1 MPRRPDGLPSRPL
14 PVGDQV
20 QPKLPDLA
28 LASPKPSWLHWVILA
43 LLSISVAI
51 NYVDR
56 GNLSVAL
63 SSIEK
68 DIHLSQDQLGILG
81 MAFFVSY
88 SFVQILAGKL
98 IDRYNVIWVYA
109 AGYLAWSGATALTG
123 FVHGFTIAGFTVS
136 SFAALFSLRLLLG
149 LGESVAFPCYAKI
162 LSGSFPEGLRGTAN
176 ASIDCC
182 TKMGPAVGIM
192 LGVELVSKFGWR
204 FMFIVIGAVSLAWL
218 IPWCLLAPRLRLRQ
232 HVSHIA
238 PPPYRE
244 ILSKRPF
251 WGTVLG
257 LFGANYTWYFFL
269 TWLPYYFEKERH
281 YASDRLAFFSSLPF
295 WGVGISSICAG
306 IIADAIIR
314 RGRHAIRVRQ
324 TTVSSGL
331 VGCCVLMLP
340 AVAIENET
348 LSLSLLMVA
357 CLCFG
362 LFSSNH
368 FALVQAL
375 SGPEAAGRW
384 TGVQNGLGN
393 CAGIVAPWVTG
404 AILQTTHSFFLAFAT
419 ACGVLLLGVTG
430 YWFVVGKS
438 GRVLWSTED
447 VATELSQAGPRI
459 L

>member
-1 MPRRPDGLPSRPL
+1 MTHTRPT
-14 PVGDQV
+14 
-20 QPKLPDLA
+20 
-28 LASPKPSWLHWVILA
+28 WLHWSILF
-43 LLSISVAI
+43 LLAVSVAI
-51 NYVDR
+51 NYIDR

-63 SSIEK
+63 SSIERE
-68 DIHLSQDQLGILG
+68 IHLGKDQLGVLG

-88 SFVQILAGKL
+88 SVLQIFAGKL
-98 IDRYNVIWVYA
+98 IDRFNVIWVYA
-109 AGYLAWSGATALTG
+109 IGYLVWSGATALTG
-123 FVHGFTIAGFTVS
+123 QVHGFRAGAFGMS
-136 SFAALFSLRLLLG
+136 SFAVLFCLRLLLG

-176 ASIDCC
+176 AAIDCC
-182 TKMGPAVGIM
+182 TKIGPAIGIM
-192 LGVELVSKFGWR
+192 LGVELVNHYGWR
-204 FMFIVIGAVSLAWL
+204 TMFIAIGVVSLTWL
-218 IPWCLLAPRLRLRQ
+218 VPWCLLAPHLRLRQ
-232 HVSHIA
+232 LTSAVA

-269 TWLPYYFEKERH
+269 TWLPYYFENERH
-281 YASDRLAFFSSLPF
+281 IPKDRLAFFGSLPF

-306 IIADAIIR
+306 IIADMIIR
-314 RGRHAIRVRQ
+314 RGRHAVRVRQ
-324 TTVSSGL
+324 ATVTLGL
-331 VGCCVLMLP
+331 LGCCFLMLP
-340 AVAIENET
+340 AIMIPNEN
-348 LSLSLLMVA
+348 LSLALLMVA

-404 AILQTTHSFFLAFAT
+404 AILGATHSFFLAFAT
-419 ACGVLLLGVTG
+419 SCAVLLLGVTG
-430 YWFVVGKS
+430 YWLVVGKC
-438 GRVLWSTED
+438 GRVEWSTEGQKQPAC
-447 VATELSQAGPRI
+447 V
-459 L
+459 

>member
-1 MPRRPDGLPSRPL
+1 MSGWVTGSAT
-14 PVGDQV
+14 
-20 QPKLPDLA
+20 LA
-28 LASPKPSWLHWVILA
+28 LTKFKPTWLHWAVLA
-43 LLSISVAI
+43 MLSLSVAI

-68 DIHLSQDQLGILG
+68 DIHLGKDQLGLLG

-88 SFVQILAGKL
+88 SMLQIFAGKL

-109 AGYLAWSGATALTG
+109 LGYLVWSGATALTG
-123 FVHGFTIAGFTVS
+123 LVHGFEFAGFTMS
-136 SFAALFSLRLLLG
+136 SFAVLFCLRLLLG

-176 ASIDCC
+176 AAIDCC
-182 TKMGPAVGIM
+182 TKMGPAIGIL

-204 FMFIVIGAVSLAWL
+204 MMFIASGVVSLTWL
-218 IPWCLLAPRLRLRQ
+218 LPWCLLAPHLRLRQ
-232 HVSHIA
+232 LVSPIA

-244 ILSKRPF
+244 ILSKRAF
-251 WGTVLG
+251 WGTVVG

-281 YASDRLAFFSSLPF
+281 YSSDRLAFFGSLPF

-314 RGRHAIRVRQ
+314 RGRHPVRVRQ
-324 TTVSSGL
+324 TTVSLGL
-331 VGCCVLMLP
+331 LGCCFLMLP
-340 AVAIENET
+340 AVAIKNET
-348 LSLSLLMVA
+348 LSLTLLMAA

-404 AILQTTHSFFLAFAT
+404 AILGSTHSFFMAFAT

-430 YWFVVGKS
+430 YWFVIGKR
-438 GRVLWSTED
+438 GRVEWSTERIADEACELPAPD
-447 VATELSQAGPRI
+447 VRMTR
-459 L
+459 

>member
-1 MPRRPDGLPSRPL
+1 MFRS
-14 PVGDQV
+14 
-20 QPKLPDLA
+20 
-28 LASPKPSWLHWVILA
+28 LHWVVLA
-43 LLSISVAI
+43 LLSVSVAI

-68 DIHLSQDQLGILG
+68 EIHLGQDQLGVLG
-81 MAFFVSY
+81 TAFFVSY
-88 SFVQILAGKL
+88 SFLQIFAGKL
-98 IDRYNVIWVYA
+98 IDRFNVIWVYA
-109 AGYLAWSGATALTG
+109 LGYLLWSGATALTG
-123 FVHGFTIAGFTVS
+123 LVHGFEFVGFTVS
-136 SFAALFSLRLLLG
+136 SFTVLFTLRLLLG
-149 LGESVAFPCYAKI
+149 VGESVAFPCYSKI
-162 LSGSFPEGLRGTAN
+162 LAGSFPEGLRGTAN

-182 TKMGPAVGIM
+182 TKIGPAVGIM
-192 LGVELVSKFGWR
+192 LGVDLVSRYGWR
-204 FMFIVIGAVSLAWL
+204 MMFIAIGAVSLAWL
-218 IPWCLLAPRLRLRQ
+218 LPWCTFAPHLRLQ
-232 HVSHIA
+232 QSVSHI
-238 PPPYRE
+238 PPPGYRE

-251 WGTVLG
+251 WGTVIG

-281 YASDRLAFFSSLPF
+281 YSSDRLAFFGSLPF

-314 RGRHAIRVRQ
+314 RGRNAVRVRQ
-324 TTVSSGL
+324 ATVSLGL
-331 VGCCVLMLP
+331 IGCCFLMLP
-340 AVAIENET
+340 AVAIRNET
-348 LSLSLLMVA
+348 LSLSLLMAA

-404 AILQTTHSFFLAFAT
+404 AILGATHSFFLAFAT
-419 ACGVLLLGVTG
+419 ACAVLLVGVTG
-430 YWFVVGKS
+430 YWLIIGKN
-438 GRVLWSTED
+438 GRVEWSTE
-447 VATELSQAGPRI
+447 ELCVPDLRMTR
-459 L
+459 

>member
-1 MPRRPDGLPSRPL
+1 MRSVEEFKHRPTAYTIRPL
-14 PVGDQV
+14 
-20 QPKLPDLA
+20 
-28 LASPKPSWLHWVILA
+28 HWAILL
-43 LLSISVAI
+43 LLSLSVGI

-56 GNLSVAL
+56 GNLAVAL
-63 SSIEK
+63 SSIERE
-68 DIHLSQDQLGILG
+68 IHLGQDQLGILG

-88 SFVQILAGKL
+88 SFAQIFAGKL
-98 IDRYNVIWVYA
+98 IDRFNVIWVYA
-109 AGYLAWSGATALTG
+109 LGYLLWSCATALTG
-123 FVHGFTIAGFTVS
+123 VVHGSLTV
-136 SFAALFSLRLLLG
+136 LFLLRLLLG

-176 ASIDCC
+176 AAIDCC
-182 TKMGPAVGIM
+182 GKMGPAIGIL
-192 LGVELVSKFGWR
+192 LGVELVHLYGWR
-204 FMFIVIGAVSLAWL
+204 LMFIAIGAVSLTWL
-218 IPWCLLAPRLRLRQ
+218 IPWCILAPKLRLRQ
-232 HVSHIA
+232 DVSAIA
-238 PPPYRE
+238 PPGYRE

-281 YASDRLAFFSSLPF
+281 YTSDRLAFFGSLPF

-306 IIADAIIR
+306 MLADAIIR
-314 RGRHAIRVRQ
+314 RGRHPVRVRQ
-324 TTVSSGL
+324 ATVSAGL
-331 VGCCVLMLP
+331 LICCLLMLP
-340 AVAIENET
+340 AVSIRDET

-357 CLCFG
+357 CLALG

-404 AILQTTHSFFLAFAT
+404 SILGATHSFFLAFAA
-419 ACGVLLLGVTG
+419 ACAVLLLGVTG

-438 GRVLWSTED
+438 GRVRWSTEEAAEA
-447 VATELSQAGPRI
+447 VAARS
-459 L
+459 

>member
-1 MPRRPDGLPSRPL
+1 
-14 PVGDQV
+14 
-20 QPKLPDLA
+20 LA
-28 LASPKPSWLHWVILA
+28 DNPEVTKPTWLHWVLLTLLA
-43 LLSISVAI
+43 ISVAI
-51 NYVDR
+51 NYIDR

-68 DIHLSQDQLGILG
+68 DIHLTKDQLGILG

-88 SFVQILAGKL
+88 SFLQIFAGKL
-98 IDRYNVIWVYA
+98 IDRFNVIWVYA
-109 AGYLAWSGATALTG
+109 LGYLVWSGATALTG
-123 FVHGFTIAGFTVS
+123 LVHGFEFAGFPMS
-136 SFAALFSLRLLLG
+136 SFAVLFSLRMLLG
-149 LGESVAFPCYAKI
+149 VGESVAFPCYAKI

-176 ASIDCC
+176 AAIDCC
-182 TKMGPAVGIM
+182 TKIGPAVGIM

-204 FMFIVIGAVSLAWL
+204 MMFIAIGVVSLTWL
-218 IPWCLLAPRLRLRQ
+218 IPWCLLAPHLRLRQ
-232 HVSHIA
+232 LVSHID

-244 ILSKRPF
+244 ILSQRPF

-281 YASDRLAFFSSLPF
+281 YSSDRLAFFGSLPF
-295 WGVGISSICAG
+295 WGVGISSMCAG
-306 IIADAIIR
+306 MIADAIIR
-314 RGRHAIRVRQ
+314 RGRHPVRVRQ
-324 TTVSSGL
+324 MTVSLGL
-331 VGCCVLMLP
+331 IGCCVLMLP
-340 AVAIENET
+340 AVAIPNES

-393 CAGIVAPWVTG
+393 CAGIVAPWITG
-404 AILQTTHSFFLAFAT
+404 AILGATHSFFLAFAT

-430 YWFVVGKS
+430 YWLVVGNS
-438 GRVLWSTED
+438 GRVRWSTE
-447 VATELSQAGPRI
+447 VTNETTTVPARI
-459 L
+459 